1 MLSVK
6 TEKGW
11 LPIVNRSNFKVV
23 YDYEGN
29 QTLSFDIN
37 TNDDMYPH
45 LYERS
50 LLRYRTNTYLVIKI
64 NQRKAKTTVTAE
76 ICLDE
81 WKRNFFHNFHTE
93 YKLFSEVI
101 NLIIPSGWFIEGAG
115 SVTGRRAITLEGVNG
130 YDILMQCKKTY
141 NIVFEYH
148 TENKLIKIVK
158 PDVTQSRGLYI
169 TDELNLK
176 NLEFKGDTSTFCTRL
191 YAFGK
196 KTETRDDAGNVISTE
211 YVNFAEL
218 NQGNTYVDNNDYT
231 QNVIS
236 TYWQDDRYTD
246 PQSLLDDA
254 IDKLKVLANPVRSY
268 SCQLIDLS
276 RINEKYRYL
285 DFKLYDKVTLIDSI
299 SKTHI
304 MHQIV
309 EYTDYPDNPNLNTVS
324 LSSVFKKITGTID
337 GIKQS
342 ISSIDTEIRR
352 NESTINEIIRDV
364 ESNTLRINKTYTKG
378 ETDTLVESLIQ
389 QSAEEIN
396 MSVQEITNNIK
407 RIRFTSHVDDDGLS
421 LSYAIPTSEARAVI
435 YDYGVDVTDK
445 FLDEEINWI
454 RKSNNPE
461 GDEYWNYEYGRA
473 RKKITITRDDLHVKA
488 SFGFEFDTTR
498 YEQIYPDYYIE
509 SEEK

>member
-1 MLSVK
+1 MLSVN

-11 LPIVNRSNFKVV
+11 LPIAERSNFKIV
-23 YDYEGN
+23 YDYEGS
-29 QTLSFDIN
+29 QELSFDVR
-37 TNDDMYPH
+37 TNDSVYSN

-50 LLRYRTNTYLVIKI
+50 LLHYGTNDYLVTKI
-64 NQRKAKTTVTAE
+64 NQRKTKASIIAK
-76 ICLDE
+76 IYLDE
-81 WKRNFFHNFHTE
+81 WKRNFFHEFHTE

-101 NLIIPSGWFIEGAG
+101 NLIIPQGWFIEGAG
-115 SVTGRRAITLEGVNG
+115 SVTGRRAITLEGVNS
-130 YDILMQCKKTY
+130 YDILMQCKKIY

-148 TENKLIKIVK
+148 TSRKVIKVIK
-158 PDVTQSRGLYI
+158 PDTVQSRGLYL

-176 NLEFKGDTSTFCTRL
+176 NLEFKGDASDFCTRL

-196 KTETRDDAGNVISTE
+196 KTEIRDDEGNIVSTE
-211 YVNFAEL
+211 FVNFADI
-218 NQGNTYVDNNDYT
+218 NQGRTYVDNNDYT
-231 QNVIS
+231 ETVIS

-246 PQSLLDDA
+246 PQSLFDDA

-268 SCQLIDLS
+268 SCQLVDLS
-276 RINEKYRYL
+276 RINPKYKCL
-285 DFKLYDKVTLIDSI
+285 DFKLYDKVTLIDSLSNI
-299 SKTHI
+299 HV

-309 EYTDYPDNPNLNTVS
+309 EYTDYPDNPNLNKVS

-352 NESTINEIIRDV
+352 NEYTINEIIRDV

-378 ETDTLVESLIQ
+378 ETDVLVESLIQ

-396 MSVQEITNNIK
+396 MSVQQVSSSLK
-407 RIRFTSHVDDDGLS
+407 RIRFTSHVDDDGLN
-421 LSYAIPTSEARAVI
+421 LSYAYPSTEVRAVI
-435 YDYGVDVTDK
+435 FDYGVDVTDK

-454 RKSNNPE
+454 RVSNDPE
-461 GDEYWNYEYGRA
+461 ADEYWNYEYGRA
-473 RKKITITRDDLHVKA
+473 RKKIKITRDDLKGKVK
-488 SFGFEFDTTR
+488 FGFEFDTTR
-498 YEQIYPDYYIE
+498 YEGLYPDHYTE